1 MDLEAWLG
9 EVELRDSRLV
19 GNQGDGLRAEGAAR
33 LVLAEVLV
41 ERNLRAGAE
50 IAGSLVE
57 IWNSTFRAH
66 IDAGLRL
73 GPGTRGVIEQGAF
86 VGGRGLELTGV
97 ESLEIR
103 ASEFVRGTPALQ
115 SVDAAPHIVG
125 NRFADNAVAIRVKGP
140 RVPTAVRGN
149 TFANNATAL
158 ENRSTAELNAQG
170 NYWSA
175 ADSAAIA
182 AQIEGAVAWMPFYSG
197 EGGAKAVAL
206 PADFALH
213 PAYPN
218 PFNAEV
224 ALSFDLPKAASV
236 ALVLYDALGRPVRQL
251 VDGPLAAGRYQFVWD
266 GRDRRGRAVASGIYF
281 YRLVADSF
289 VAVGRLALVR

>member
-1 MDLEAWLG
+1 M
-9 EVELRDSRLV
+9 
-19 GNQGDGLRAEGAAR
+19 
-33 LVLAEVLV
+33 
-41 ERNLRAGAE
+41 
-50 IAGSLVE
+50 
-57 IWNSTFRAH
+57 
-66 IDAGLRL
+66 
-73 GPGTRGVIEQGAF
+73 
-86 VGGRGLELTGV
+86 

-125 NRFADNAVAIRVKGP
+125 NRFADNAVAIRVEGP
-140 RVPTAVRGN
+140 WVPTAVRGN

-158 ENRSTAELNAQG
+158 ENRSTDALNAQG

-182 AQIEGAVAWMPFYSG
+182 AQIEGAVAWVPFYSG
-197 EGGAKAVAL
+197 EGGAKAVVL

-224 ALSFDLPKAASV
+224 ALSFDLPKAAAV
-236 ALVLYDALGRPVRQL
+236 ALVLYDALGQPVRHL
-251 VDGPLAAGRYQFVWD
+251 VDGPLAAGRYQFGWD